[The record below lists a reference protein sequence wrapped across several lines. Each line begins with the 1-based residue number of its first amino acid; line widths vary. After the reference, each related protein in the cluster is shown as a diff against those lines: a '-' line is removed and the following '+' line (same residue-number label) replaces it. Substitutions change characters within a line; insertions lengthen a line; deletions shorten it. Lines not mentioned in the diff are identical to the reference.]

1 MDYFESMLEDD
12 QQRRE
17 NLYSE
22 ADIEDLKRQ
31 DLFNLIHQLSEEQI
45 DRLTQKVQEMIEE
58 NQESDS
64 WYFPA
69 LDINY

>member
-1 MDYFESMLEDD
+1 MNYFESMLEND

-22 ADIEDLKRQ
+22 ADTEDLKRQ

-45 DRLTQKVQEMIEE
+45 DRLTQKAQEMVEE
-58 NQESDS
+58 NQQPDS
-64 WYFPA
+64 LYFPA
-69 LDINY
+69 PDINY

>member
-1 MDYFESMLEDD
+1 MNYFESMLEND

-22 ADIEDLKRQ
+22 ADTEDLKRQ

-45 DRLTQKVQEMIEE
+45 DRLTQKVQEMVKE
-58 NQESDS
+58 NQQPDS
-64 WYFPA
+64 LYFPA
-69 LDINY
+69 PDINY

>member
-1 MDYFESMLEDD
+1 MLEND

-31 DLFNLIHQLSEEQI
+31 DLFNLIHQLREEQI
-45 DRLTQKVQEMIEE
+45 DCLTQKAQEMVKE
-58 NQESDS
+58 NQQPDS
-64 WYFPA
+64 LYFPA
-69 LDINY
+69 PDINY